1 MAHGVSR
8 VARLMRCGGFWLSA
22 TVVALTSVPVVADAG
37 NAGAP
42 AAERGTALVIF
53 VDFSGSI
60 QSGQRASFRREIEGQ
75 IMPSLGPGDR
85 VVVAPIHDKT
95 LTAFRP
101 FAEVIL
107 PVKPVFSGWANN
119 VIKFNQQAQAS
130 DAQFRALKEAFRV
143 EVAEGLARAPA
154 SPHTDIFSSLI
165 VTEKLFADERRRKV
179 LLLMSDMIEDTPTYN
194 FEKIRWGTDT
204 TPRLLAEL
212 EAKRMVADLSGVCV
226 YVSGASART
235 AELAQHI
242 GRFWEAYF
250 KQARAD
256 LDTSRY
262 ARVLL
267 HWPPPKSCRTP

>member
-1 MAHGVSR
+1 
-8 VARLMRCGGFWLSA
+8 MRCGAFWLSA
-22 TVVALTSVPVVADAG
+22 AGVALTSVPVVAYGGSAG
-37 NAGAP
+37 TP
-42 AAERGTALVIF
+42 DAERGTALVIF

-60 QSGQRASFRREIEGQ
+60 QSGQRAAFRREIEGQ
-75 IMPSLGPGDR
+75 ILPWLGPGDR

-101 FAEVIL
+101 FAEVTL
-107 PVKPVFSGWANN
+107 PVKPVFSGWVNN
-119 VIKFNQQAQAS
+119 AIKFKRQAEET
-130 DAQFRALKEAFRV
+130 DARLRALKEEFRV
-143 EVAEGLARAPA
+143 DVVEGLARAPA

-165 VTEKLFADERRRKV
+165 VTEKLFADERRHKV

-194 FEKIRWGTDT
+194 FEKIRWAADT

-212 EAKRMVADLSGVCV
+212 QGKRMVADLSGVCV
-226 YVSGASART
+226 YVSGAAART
-235 AELAQHI
+235 PELGRQI

-262 ARVLL
+262 APMLL